1 MISQA
6 ISDAYLDDPKNK
18 RNVIDWIDT
27 EDFVSVC
34 DHASVNPDFMKK
46 KFKEILSMKPAIA
59 RFEGRKVKEVIDKY

>member
-18 RNVIDWIDT
+18 RSVIEWLDT
-27 EDFVSVC
+27 EDFISVC
-34 DHASVNPDFMKK
+34 DHASINYQFMHS
-46 KFKEILSMKPAIA
+46 KFKQILSMKPALA

>member
-46 KFKEILSMKPAIA
+46 KFKEILSMKPPIA
-59 RFEGRKVKEVIDKY
+59 RFEGRRVKDLIDKY